1 MPWLIPCLLAF
12 IASFSV
18 MVIELVA
25 GRLIAKHVG
34 QSLYTWTSVIGVVL
48 GGIMCGNLIG
58 GRLADRFDTRQTA
71 ALLFLAGA
79 LACAAIPSLDYR
91 IGDLDMLSGLENW
104 PLHIALHVFIVFFVP
119 ATILGLIGPV
129 VAKMALDGA
138 AETGRTVGNV
148 YGWGAFGSIS
158 GTFAT
163 GFFLIGRFGTIAII
177 VGVAALLAIV
187 GVVLLTRQRVTA
199 ALAAVLV
206 IGTIL
211 VRGPW
216 TWTRQGSR
224 LVAHVPCSTCFYVDE
239 SAYSYIQ
246 VMDMDGDGTRELT
259 LDDLIHSYYIPDAP
273 TSLRYPYERTYAS
286 VTNAAVGNRPTL
298 RTFFLGGGG
307 YVFPRYVKAHW
318 PGSVVDIAEIDPA
331 VTRADVNAFGL
342 DAAILRFG
350 GPADLRR
357 GGLEHGPD
365 GRPVRQ
371 AGEAIDVFHE
381 DARNAVTDLIA
392 AKRDGRL
399 EPFDVVYGDAFNDYA
414 VPFHLVTREF
424 TANVRSLLDPATGL
438 YLVNVIDIFSEGR
451 FLGAVYNT
459 LRAVFPYVYI
469 VGTEA
474 PSNDPGERDTFVVV
488 GSQRALDLSALGQ
501 DSDPNGGVLLTAKD
515 LADLAPRSG
524 GMVLTDD
531 FSPVEN
537 LLEVVVR
544 RRGRSHQDR

>member
-1 MPWLIPCLLAF
+1 V
-12 IASFSV
+12 ASFSV

-48 GGIMCGNLIG
+48 GGIMCGNLVG
-58 GRLADRFDTRQTA
+58 GRLADRFDTRQAA
-71 ALLFLAGA
+71 ALLFLFGA
-79 LACAAIPSLDYR
+79 LTCAAIPSLDYR
-91 IGDLDMLSGLENW
+91 VGDLDALSALESW
-104 PLHIALHVFIVFFVP
+104 PLRIALHVALVFFVP
-119 ATILGLIGPV
+119 ATVLGLIGPV

-138 AETGRTVGNV
+138 AATGRTVGNV

-163 GFFLIGRFGTIAII
+163 GFFLIGRYGTIAII

-187 GVVLLTRQRVTA
+187 GVVLLTRLRTTA
-199 ALAAVLV
+199 ALAVVLV
-206 IGTIL
+206 IGTIEA
-211 VRGPW
+211 RGPW
-216 TWTRQGSR
+216 TWTWQGGR
-224 LVAHVPCSTCFYVDE
+224 VVAHVPCPACSYVDE
-239 SAYSYIQ
+239 SEYSYIQ

-259 LDDLIHSYYIPDAP
+259 LDDLIHSYYVPDAP
-273 TSLRYPYERTYAS
+273 TSLRYPYERTYAA
-286 VTNAAVGNRPTL
+286 VTNAALGGRSTL
-298 RTFFLGGGG
+298 KTLFLGGGG
-307 YVFPRYVKAHW
+307 FVFPRYIKAHW
-318 PGSVVDIAEIDPA
+318 PGSRVDIAEIDPA
-331 VTRADVNAFGL
+331 VTRADVAAFGL
-342 DAAILRFG
+342 DAALLRFG
-350 GPADLRR
+350 DPADLRL

-365 GRPVRQ
+365 GRPIEA
-371 AGEAIDVFHE
+371 AGEGIDVFHQ
-381 DARNAVTDLIA
+381 DARNAVADLNA
-392 AKRDGRL
+392 ARLLGHL

-424 TANVRSLLDPATGL
+424 TANVRSLLDPATGA
-438 YLVNVIDIFSEGR
+438 YLLNVIDIFSEGR

-469 VGTEA
+469 VGTEP
-474 PSNDPGERDTFVVV
+474 PSSDPGERDTFVVV
-488 GSQRALDLSALGQ
+488 GSERALDLSELARENDQ
-501 DSDPNGGVLLTAKD
+501 SSGVVLTESNLSD
-515 LADLAPRSG
+515 LARRSG